1 MNRVC
6 VAKKLPCVTFH
17 ALRHTHAS
25 MLIASGLDILTI
37 SRRLGHSMPSTT
49 LEGHRFKGA
58 DGKAADA
65 IDALLGG
72 N

>member
-1 MNRVC
+1 
-6 VAKKLPCVTFH
+6 
-17 ALRHTHAS
+17 
-25 MLIASGLDILTI
+25 LDILTI
-37 SRRLGHSMPSTT
+37 SRRLGRSMPSTT

>member
-1 MNRVC
+1 VHH
-6 VAKKLPCVTFH
+6 LPPAWTLEAEH
-17 ALRHTHAS
+17 
-25 MLIASGLDILTI
+25 D
-37 SRRLGHSMPSTT
+37 PST
-49 LEGHRFKGA
+49 LYGHMFKGA